1 MAAAAAADV
10 EGIDRWSSEAAE
22 RRWRPVEGL
31 WPAMHAEDDAAVEG
45 ARPSSGKGGATA
57 REAELWRK
65 ALVLRR
71 TALHDHG
78 TVSSRGAS
86 GEWDVAMV
94 YGEADPRV
102 LWDLLARAA
111 ALWRDRK
118 SADLPVADSG
128 MAAARARAAARSS
141 GPSSEGA
148 AGAAAAA
155 AEPPLPAGGARGTLP
170 PVQGAFVDIGS
181 GAGRAVAAAA
191 ALGAFDSCRG
201 IEVDKLLHEAAC
213 AALEAVAAS
222 REAGGGL
229 PSAAEASAEA
239 PAAAKASFP
248 AGCGWSAVEL
258 FLGDFRQSAALGD
271 AGVVF
276 VTATTFPPAL
286 MAALARA
293 CERLKPGAVVVSTGQ
308 RVVSP
313 LLEDAGECRRAMP
326 WGASTVYFSR
336 RARGGRWLAGV
347 LRR

>member
-1 MAAAAAADV
+1 M
-10 EGIDRWSSEAAE
+10 
-22 RRWRPVEGL
+22 
-31 WPAMHAEDDAAVEG
+31 
-45 ARPSSGKGGATA
+45 
-57 REAELWRK
+57 

-102 LWDLLARAA
+102 L
-111 ALWRDRK
+111 
-118 SADLPVADSG
+118 
-128 MAAARARAAARSS
+128 
-141 GPSSEGA
+141 
-148 AGAAAAA
+148 
-155 AEPPLPAGGARGTLP
+155 
-170 PVQGAFVDIGS
+170 
-181 GAGRAVAAAA
+181 
-191 ALGAFDSCRG
+191 G
-201 IEVDKLLHEAAC
+201 IEVDKHLHEAAC

-229 PSAAEASAEA
+229 PSAAEASVEA
-239 PAAAKASFP
+239 SVAAKASFP

-313 LLEDAGECRRAMP
+313 LLEDVGECRRAMP